1 MIKQMAQWLLRRLPA
16 ETAHHLALK
25 GMRKRRFAPGVCRY
39 SEYEYSVLGTS
50 LPNPLGLAAGFD
62 KAGVLPSVI
71 RDYGFG
77 YVEVGSVCW
86 EPHGG
91 NPRPR
96 MFRVNDWDIQNRMG
110 LNGPGAEAVLANL
123 EGAPND
129 CYGVSVAKSNKPGVT
144 GDKGLA
150 DVLRTF
156 MAVRDRGFYTVLNL
170 SCPNTEHGTTFEAP
184 EILEELLPDV
194 AKNAKLPWG
203 VKLGPAG
210 DFDDLDKTLDVCE
223 AHGCEFYIMGNTLP
237 ANHPKFGKGGRSG
250 RELRPLALERMEH
263 MRSRFHHKH
272 LKVIACGGIFTGSD
286 MTLYELKGAHAYQAL
301 NGFVRGPY
309 SGPNFAHDVITEW
322 QAISEAL

>member
-1 MIKQMAQWLLRRLPA
+1 VIERMAQWALRRLPA
-16 ETAHHLALK
+16 ETAHNIALR
-25 GMRKRRFAPGVCRY
+25 GMLKRRFAPGVCRY
-39 SEYEYSVLGTS
+39 NAEHEYAVLGTR

-62 KAGVLPSVI
+62 KAGVLPGVI

-86 EPHGG
+86 EPHRG

-96 MFRVNDWDIQNRMG
+96 MFRVDDWDVQNRMG
-110 LNGPGAEAVLANL
+110 LNGPGAERVLANL
-123 EGAPND
+123 DGAPDD
-129 CYGVSVAKSNKPGVT
+129 CFGVSVAKSNKPGIV
-144 GDKGLA
+144 GDRGLA

-184 EILEELLPDV
+184 EILDELLPDV
-194 AKNAKLPWG
+194 AKNAKRPWG

-210 DFDDLDKTLDVCE
+210 DFDDLDKTLDACE
-223 AHGCEFYIMGNTLP
+223 AHGCQFYVMGNTAP
-237 ANHPKFGKGGRSG
+237 ADHPKFGKGGRSG
-250 RELRPLALERMEH
+250 RSLRPLALERMEH
-263 MRSRFHHKH
+263 IRVR
-272 LKVIACGGIFTGSD
+272 LPRARVIACGGIFTGSD

-309 SGPNFAHDVITEW
+309 SGPTFAHRVIAEW

>member
-1 MIKQMAQWLLRRLPA
+1 VIKQMAQWALRRLPA
-16 ETAHHLALK
+16 ETAHNLALK

-39 SEYEYSVLGTS
+39 NAEYEYAVLGTS

-62 KAGVLPSVI
+62 KHGLLPGVI

-77 YVEVGSVCW
+77 YVEVGSVTW
-86 EPHGG
+86 QPHGG

-110 LNGPGAEAVLANL
+110 LNGPGAEQVLANL
-123 EGAPND
+123 EGAPDD

-144 GDKGLA
+144 GDKGIA

-156 MAVRDRGFYTVLNL
+156 VAVRDKGFYTVLNL

-184 EILEELLPDV
+184 EILDELLPDV
-194 AKNAKLPWG
+194 AKLAKLPWG
-203 VKLGPAG
+203 VKLSPDSDHD
-210 DFDDLDKTLDVCE
+210 DFLKTLDVCE
-223 AHGCEFYIMGNTLP
+223 AHGCDFYVMGNTLP
-237 ANHPKFGKGGRSG
+237 ADHPKFGKGGRSG
-250 RELRPLALERMEH
+250 RDVRPLALGKMEDI
-263 MRSRFHHKH
+263 RVH
-272 LKVIACGGIFTGSD
+272 LPRAKVIACGGIFTGSD

-309 SGPNFAHDVITEW
+309 SGPRFAHDVIAEW
-322 QAISEAL
+322 QNISEAL